1 MFNKRLTDGGC
12 NGLQYH
18 TAKARLAALIL
29 AACLLC
35 AGCTGRVVASVMQ
48 LIKTEG
54 TVGVSDEGGN
64 TVSLVENM
72 GLYSGYQM
80 DTAEQSYAWINLD
93 SVKLTKMDAESEIEI
108 RKDGKN
114 LAIAVKS
121 GGFYFHVTEPLAEDE
136 TMDIRTSTM
145 TVGIRGTCGWVR
157 VVDEMHMQV
166 CILEG
171 TVQCT
176 VTEPESGQSVSG
188 EVTAG
193 EKAELVVSPEKE
205 EKCEIIKEDLLLY
218 EIPMFVLTELFAD
231 DALCDKINEASA
243 LDASGDGLPERC
255 LDMGR
260 EWMEQANQEDQ
271 ENKGDQENQANQG
284 NQEDQENQANQEH
297 RELTPAIGYF
307 TMAAE
312 LDPALTEAYVLR
324 GNAYAFSGDTE
335 ENLGMAQADYETA
348 IGQDETNA
356 QAWLGLADIS
366 IRRGEYDEALHVL
379 QEGLEKTG
387 NNSGVADKIAELE
400 SGTVTDSQH
409 KTRRLTGY
417 DAAGNTVWYHDYSY
431 DDEGRKARIEAYNG
445 SGQQIGEGDFL
456 YDEQGK
462 VLQSWGWADATGM
475 LLKEILEYDA
485 AGNEIGFDHYDESG
499 NLLSHYTEEYDDNG
513 NQIRETEYG
522 PDGALMGYTSREYD
536 GNGHNVRNE
545 SYGPDGTLNSYWVN
559 EYGTSGKPAKRTFY
573 NADGIVDQ
581 VQIFE
586 YDENGNQVSVQMI
599 GGGEE

>member
-35 AGCTGRVVASVMQ
+35 AGCTGRAVASVMQ

-387 NNSGVADKIAELE
+387 NNSEVADKIAELE

-417 DAAGNTVWYHDYSY
+417 DAAGSRTWYHDYFY
-431 DDEGRKARIEAYNG
+431 DAQGRRERVDAYDGAGNPMG
-445 SGQQIGEGDFL
+445 VGDYL
-456 YDEQGK
+456 YNNQGK
-462 VLQSWGWADATGM
+462 VVQDWSYSEGTGR
-475 LLKEILEYDA
+475 LRKRIVAYDA
-485 AGNEIGFDHYDESG
+485 AGNRSGYDHYNEDG
-499 NLLSHYTEEYDDNG
+499 NLSARLAEERDDQG
-513 NQIRETEYG
+513 RLIRVSTYS
-522 PDGALMGYTSREYD
+522 PDGALKGYDDRQYD
-536 GNGHNVRNE
+536 GNGNIVRIDYYE
-545 SYGPDGTLNSYWVN
+545 SDGSLDAYRVN
-559 EYGTSGKPAKRTFY
+559 
-573 NADGIVDQ
+573 
-581 VQIFE
+581 E
-586 YDENGNQVSVQMI
+586 YDENGNQIKVTHYYADGTVGWVYIYEYDENGNRVSTQMI
-599 GGGEE
+599 KGEEE